1 MTTFDKIGASV
12 FGVMT
17 AVCLIAAQ
25 FNGWYLLFAA
35 MCAVMVWA
43 IISEARK
50 EQNNQ
55 NK

>member
-1 MTTFDKIGASV
+1 MTTNDQISVGVFSALTVAYLLASPS
-12 FGVMT
+12 
-17 AVCLIAAQ
+17 
-25 FNGWYLLFAA
+25 NGWYLLFAA

-50 EQNNQ
+50 EKNNQ